1 MTRPLARA
9 PFALA
14 LIVAAALGGCAS
26 TGGGGSTATGDLA
39 KVDLFTP
46 DGKPRFTFYY
56 SCAGSVA
63 MENELCSAPAA
74 DFSAWASERQV
85 RVKRVPK
92 DAFDEQRGI
101 AADKLFKDDTA
112 QPYRVFVRFAP
123 IAIGSYSWALT
134 SDVKGGYAPPRA
146 GYNTDVFVFSSAD
159 GQRVAQTHLQNKSDA
174 KEKGDPTPFVH
185 EGAAAVLAALTPK
198 R

>member
-1 MTRPLARA
+1 MARHLHLSLLT
-9 PFALA
+9 FALA
-14 LIVAAALGGCAS
+14 AGAALGGCAS
-26 TGGGGSTATGDLA
+26 TGGGAATTGELA
-39 KVDLFTP
+39 KVELFAP
-46 DGKPRFTFYY
+46 DGKPRVTFYY

-74 DFSAWASERQV
+74 DFGAWASERQV

-92 DAFDEQRGI
+92 DAFDEQHGV

-134 SDVKGGYAPPRA
+134 SDVKGGYTPPRA
-146 GYNTDVFVFSSAD
+146 GFSADVFVFGSAD

-185 EGAAAVLAALTPK
+185 DGAAAVLAALTPK